1 MINNMCKKYSG
12 YNNPPIYYKN
22 CVCVMNTID
31 YLISPFASLYN
42 KIISIILLLNFVYS
56 GK

>member
-22 CVCVMNTID
+22 CVCIMNTID

-56 GK
+56 EK